1 VLFDLENLQKFYG
14 DFEALK
20 GITLKLEEGS
30 IGLLGPNGAGK
41 STLIKTLL
49 GLLPFT
55 RGSASVLGMN
65 LPQDAAGIRQIVG
78 YMPENDAY
86 LPYMTA
92 VQYVTFGG
100 ELSGMPRTAAFRRA
114 HEVLHYV
121 GLEEARYRKLS
132 GFSTGMKQRVKL
144 AQALVQG
151 PRLVFLDEPTNGLA
165 PKGRDEMLQLI
176 EDVKARGVNI
186 ILSSHLL
193 ADVERVCDSVIMMNQ
208 GALVHVGTIEEL
220 KQGGESVIDV
230 RTKGRDDDLA
240 KAMKEQGFEVDRDVG
255 KLKVH
260 VPEGDDGRAILA
272 TARKLGIQIR
282 HFMPGELTLEAAFLG
297 LIEEH
302 RWERGEDEG
311 QEAAE

>member
-1 VLFDLENLQKFYG
+1 MLFDLENLQKFYG
-14 DFEALK
+14 DFEALR
-20 GITLKLEEGS
+20 GITLQVEEGS

-49 GLLPFT
+49 GLLPFS
-55 RGSASVLGMN
+55 RGSARILGMS
-65 LPQDAAGIRQIVG
+65 LPQGAASIRQIVG

-121 GLEEARYRKLS
+121 GLEEARYRKLA

-144 AQALVQG
+144 AQALVHG
-151 PRLVFLDEPTNGLA
+151 PRLVFLDEPTNGLD
-165 PKGRDEMLQLI
+165 PKGRNEMLELV

-208 GALVHVGTIEEL
+208 GALVHVGTIEAL
-220 KQGGESVIDV
+220 KQGGASVLDV
-230 RTKGRDDDLA
+230 RTKGRAEELA
-240 KAMKEQGFEVDRDVG
+240 QALEERGFEVERRPNR
-255 KLKVH
+255 LEVH
-260 VPEGDDGRAILA
+260 VPEGDRGRAILV
-272 TARKLGIQIR
+272 TARELGIQIR

-297 LIEEH
+297 LIEGH
-302 RWERGEDEG
+302 RWGSEEG
-311 QEAAE
+311 SE